1 MANRFLSVT
10 KIEKTGD
17 AEYDAMQLK
26 AFVSLSTVIALP
38 SAMDANNTYR
48 AEEELDRLYRNVD
61 RRNAR
66 ERAKGIVSSPGGINS
81 PMGDD
86 DEVGSGT
93 PHGAGPGTGK
103 RGGRKKVNPE
113 GTGRRCA
120 NCGQIG
126 HIKTNKKLCPLL
138 NGQKKQSDT
147 FRDASAASPAAVAPT
162 TSFAGSPS

>member
-1 MANRFLSVT
+1 MNANIIHS
-10 KIEKTGD
+10 
-17 AEYDAMQLK
+17 
-26 AFVSLSTVIALP
+26 
-38 SAMDANNTYR
+38 
-48 AEEELDRLYRNVD
+48 AEEELERLYRNVD

-66 ERAKGIVSSPGGINS
+66 ERAKGIVNSPGGINS

-86 DEVGSGT
+86 DEVGAGT

-126 HIKTNKKLCPLL
+126 HIKTNKKSVSFSLSTIDEATPLEKTEKLELRLVERRWLCGPCEA
-138 NGQKKQSDT
+138 NIGGVIGAG
-147 FRDASAASPAAVAPT
+147 FG
-162 TSFAGSPS
+162 FAGMQNAGAKPRRSILKRRDSAVG

>member
-1 MANRFLSVT
+1 MH
-10 KIEKTGD
+10 
-17 AEYDAMQLK
+17 
-26 AFVSLSTVIALP
+26 
-38 SAMDANNTYR
+38 R
-48 AEEELDRLYRNVD
+48 AEEELERLYRNVD

-86 DEVGSGT
+86 DEVGPGT
-93 PHGAGPGTGK
+93 PHNAGPGTGK

-126 HIKTNKKLCPLL
+126 HIKTNKKSVSFSLSVSP
-138 NGQKKQSDT
+138 DI
-147 FRDASAASPAAVAPT
+147 DSPAGDPGKCEVRLVEGRYLCGPCERDIQGAVV
-162 TSFAGSPS
+162 AGFGFVGMQNSGGRPRRGILKRRDSVMA